1 MAGGRSDVLPGT
13 DGAAAVTVWL
23 TGLTLGL
30 AASLH
35 CVAMCG
41 PLMAVVRHRL
51 LAPAAHGSA
60 ASGRTPGWMLEVMY
74 QGARIS
80 TYCVLGLAVGAI
92 GQLVF
97 LGGFG
102 RWLSVSAG
110 LLLLVMVCAPAGA
123 RANVGARRITV
134 RIGRGLRW
142 TAKHALTAPRI
153 AATGVGVLNALLP
166 CGMVYAALTA
176 AAATGSPARAAALM
190 IGFGLGTTASLVPA
204 LLAAKYV
211 PLQHP
216 KLRHVLRPLAF
227 GTVGLLL
234 IGRGLSPMF
243 IHGSPDR
250 AVHSH
255 SHSP

>member
-1 MAGGRSDVLPGT
+1 M
-13 DGAAAVTVWL
+13 TVWL

-30 AASLH
+30 AASIH
-35 CVAMCG
+35 CIAMCG

-51 LAPAAHGSA
+51 LSPATRGSA
-60 ASGRTPGWMLEVMY
+60 ASGRTPGWMLEFMY

-80 TYCVLGLAVGAI
+80 TYCALGLAVGAM

-102 RWLSVSAG
+102 RWLSVGAG
-110 LLLLVMVCAPAGA
+110 LLLLVMVCVPAGV
-123 RANVGARRITV
+123 RANGGARRITV
-134 RIGRGLRW
+134 LIGRGLSW
-142 TAKHALTAPRI
+142 TAKHALIAPRI

-176 AAATGSPARAAALM
+176 AAATGTPARAAGLM

-211 PLQHP
+211 PVPHP
-216 KLRHVLRPLAF
+216 KLRQMMRPLAF

-234 IGRGLSPMF
+234 IARGVLPVG
-243 IHGSPDR
+243 IHESPDPT
-250 AVHSH
+250 VHSH
-255 SHSP
+255 QQTH